1 MFSIVPDLIIC
12 VCVFYICIY
21 GLPWWLSGKE
31 SACQFRQYSCLGNPM
46 VRGAWWAIVHGVAKE
61 SDTTSQLN
69 NKKTQYVC
77 VCVYIYI
84 YIFTHTR
91 TQHTFLY

>member
-77 VCVYIYI
+77 VCV
-84 YIFTHTR
+84 
-91 TQHTFLY
+91 